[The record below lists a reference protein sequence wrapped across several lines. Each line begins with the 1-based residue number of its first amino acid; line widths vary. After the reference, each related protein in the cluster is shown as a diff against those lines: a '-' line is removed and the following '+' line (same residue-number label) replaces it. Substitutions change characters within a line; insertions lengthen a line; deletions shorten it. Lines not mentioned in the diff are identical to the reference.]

1 MNIPTEK
8 LIETL
13 ADLRGQAVEVIKGE
27 LRNENPHT
35 MNQLFTLACAFKAVA

>member
-13 ADLRGQAVEVIKGE
+13 ADLRRQSVDVIMGE
-27 LRNENPHT
+27 LRDENPHT
-35 MNQLFTLACAFKAVA
+35 MNELFTLACAFKAVA